1 MVVPKLDFT
10 QVAFVVVDDEP
21 AVVKLISALLKNV
34 GAKKVHEANSATST
48 LDILTDNNEKIDCV
62 ISDHGMEPLTG
73 LELLQKIRI
82 GTNPAIS
89 RNLRFLMLTGHGD
102 KEVVTTAL
110 ALDVDGYMIKPVSLG
125 GLVSSVERAFA
136 RKRIL
141 KAGSDYATVALP
153 DASGTPSQ

>member
-10 QVAFVVVDDEP
+10 QLSFIVVDDEP
-21 AVVKLISALLKNV
+21 PIVKLIAALLNNA
-34 GAKKVHEANSATST
+34 GAKKIYQANSAATT
-48 LDILTDNNEKIDCV
+48 LSILTDYNEKIDCV

-73 LELLQKIRI
+73 LELLQKIRV
-82 GTNPAIS
+82 GTNPGIS

-110 ALDVDGYMIKPVSLG
+110 ALDVDGYMIKPVSQG

-141 KAGSDYATVALP
+141 KAGSDYATIPLP
-153 DASGTPSQ
+153 I